1 MVFKTKKK
9 SRTIRIGAIIL
20 IVYVVV
26 AVITTLKLQKTNAQ
40 HELQD
45 FQRSLDVHRDGLQD
59 LIHRGFVESS
69 SLRSI
74 VDELKESG
82 QLSREVINKVLKSN
96 VLNNRDF
103 LGLWMVWEP
112 DAFDGQDRQY
122 IDVPGSNEEGR
133 FVPYWHWQGDS
144 VIVENCLLFDEEDYY
159 QLPKKNLKSYLL
171 EPYKYPVAGS
181 DSLLISV
188 VLPILNKGEF
198 QGVVGADL
206 SLRSITNIV
215 NRLSQAEGGKSYLVS
230 DNGTIIVHPDQN
242 LIGKLSDFK
251 FSKNGLHE
259 GDYFERDRLTLV
271 STLNHSSYTESWY
284 MILEIPESAVQ
295 NEFASIRFNLLLLAG
310 ISAFTIFLL
319 VGYGAS
325 RHKENERERQRVED
339 ELYQAGARLT
349 SHIEGFN
356 PPSIYSLDKNLR
368 YTGFNTIHHR
378 EMKEVFGHE
387 PRIGAYM
394 PKMIP
399 QEIYDRSMR
408 NFQRVLNGE
417 QFNVTSLFQEQFY
430 SQNFNPVYNQNKEVV
445 GFTSRVH
452 EVTDRVKAEMELE
465 RYRDQLEE
473 LVEER
478 TIELTRQKEFVQAVI
493 DQIPA
498 LIFVRNDQG
507 EYILVNQVM
516 ARSFEMTTDEVK
528 GKTIFQTH
536 KDQQEAHEFLE
547 EDKEILATGKSVSG
561 DFLVSMPEG
570 KRWLFLTKSRMMVN
584 DEPHILGVHVD
595 VTHIKGVQLKLAN
608 ANDELMVAMEK
619 LKSTQLRLIE
629 SEKMASIG
637 QLTAGLAHEINNPIN
652 YVAGNVGVIRRN
664 IQDVKAMIIDHSAD
678 GKKMIEAG
686 FMDLCIE
693 MENLLDGVKEG
704 TDRVVGLIK
713 DLSTFSG
720 PGASIS
726 NGVVRVSECIESTV
740 NLVKHQAGKKIVF
753 KLQLEKTPPFE
764 GNPQHLKQ
772 VLLNMLTNSFQAID
786 DNGEIIVRSF
796 KSESNIHIEI
806 SDTGTGISKKIINRI
821 FEPFFTTKEVGEGT
835 GLGLAISYNLIKD
848 MGGFID
854 VDSKTRKGTTFKITL
869 PLRSL
874 D

>member
-1 MVFKTKKK
+1 
-9 SRTIRIGAIIL
+9 L

-26 AVITTLKLQKTNAQ
+26 AAITTFKLQKTNAQ
-40 HELQD
+40 HELMEI
-45 FQRSLDVHRDGLQD
+45 QRSLDVHRDGLQD
-59 LIHRGFVESS
+59 LIHRGFVESET
-69 SLRSI
+69 LRSI
-74 VDELKESG
+74 VAELKESG
-82 QLSREVINKVLKSN
+82 QLSREVINKILKSN

-112 DAFDGQDRQY
+112 DAFDGQDRQNV
-122 IDVPGSNEEGR
+122 DLVGSNEEGR

-144 VIVENCLLFDEEDYY
+144 VIVENCMFFDEQDYY
-159 QLPKKNLKSYLL
+159 QLPKMNLQPYLL

-188 VLPILNKGEF
+188 VLPIHNNGEF

-230 DNGTIIVHPDQN
+230 DNGIIVVHPDPN
-242 LIGKLSDFK
+242 SIGKISNFK
-251 FSKNGLHE
+251 FPKNGLHE
-259 GDYFERDRLTLV
+259 GDYFEKDKLTLV
-271 STLNHSSYTESWY
+271 SKFKHSSEAKSWY
-284 MILEIPESAVQ
+284 LILEIPERAVQ
-295 NEFASIRFNLLLLAG
+295 NGFGSIRFNLLLLAG
-310 ISAFTIFLL
+310 VSALTIFLL
-319 VGYGAS
+319 VGYSAN
-325 RHKENERERQRVED
+325 RQKENERERQQVED
-339 ELYQAGARLT
+339 QLYQAGARLT
-349 SHIEGFN
+349 SHIEGPN
-356 PPSIYSLDKNLR
+356 PPSIYSLDTKLR
-368 YTGFNTIHHR
+368 YTGFNTIHFK
-378 EMKEVFGHE
+378 EMQEEFGYE
-387 PRIGAYM
+387 PKIGAYM

-399 QEIYDRSMR
+399 KEIYDRAMR
-408 NFQRVLNGE
+408 NFQRVLSGE
-417 QFNVTSLFQEQFY
+417 QFNVTSLFREQFF
-430 SQNFNPVYNQNKEVV
+430 SQSFNPVYDQHKEVV
-445 GFTSRVH
+445 GFTSSVH

-478 TIELTRQKEFVQAVI
+478 TQELTRQKEFVQAVI

-498 LIFVRNDQG
+498 LIFVRNKQG
-507 EYILVNQVM
+507 EYILVNSAM
-516 ARSFEMTTDEVK
+516 ARSFEMTTHEVK
-528 GKTIFQTH
+528 GKTVFETH
-536 KDQQEAHEFLE
+536 NDQKEAKNFFE
-547 EDKEILATGKSVSG
+547 EDKEILTTGKSVSG
-561 DFLVSMPEG
+561 DFLVSMPGG

-584 DEPHILGVHVD
+584 DEPHVLGVHVD
-595 VTHIKGVQLKLAN
+595 VTHIKGVQLELAN

-619 LKSTQLRLIE
+619 LKSTQMRLVE

-664 IQDVKAMIIDHSAD
+664 IQDMKAMISTGSTD
-678 GKKMIEAG
+678 GQEMVEAG
-686 FMDLCIE
+686 MRDLCVE

-720 PGASIS
+720 PGTSVS
-726 NGVVRVSECIESTV
+726 NGVVKVNECIESTV

-753 KLQLEKTPPFE
+753 NLQLEDTPAFE

-796 KSESNIHIEI
+796 TSETSVHIEI
-806 SDTGTGISKKIINRI
+806 SDNGAGISNKIIHRI
-821 FEPFFTTKEVGEGT
+821 FEPFFTTKDVGQGT
-835 GLGLAISYNLIKD
+835 GLGLAISYSLIKE

-854 VDSKTRKGTTFKITL
+854 VDSRKQKGTTFKITL
-869 PLRSL
+869 PI
-874 D
+874 

>member
-9 SRTIRIGAIIL
+9 SRIIRIGAIIL

-26 AVITTLKLQKTNAQ
+26 AVITTLKLQKINAQ
-40 HELQD
+40 HEIMEI
-45 FQRSLDVHRDGLQD
+45 QRSLDVHRDNLQD
-59 LIHRGFVESS
+59 LVWRGFVETG

-74 VDELKESG
+74 VSELRESG
-82 QLSREVINKVLKSN
+82 QLSREVINRILKSN

-112 DAFDGQDRQY
+112 DLFDGQDQQNV
-122 IDVPGSNEEGR
+122 DLPGSNRDGR

-144 VIVENCLLFDEEDYY
+144 VIVETCVLFDEQDYY
-159 QLPKKNLKSYLL
+159 QLPKENLQSYLL

-181 DSLLISV
+181 DSLLISI
-188 VLPILNKGEF
+188 VLPILDHGEF

-215 NRLSQAEGGKSYLVS
+215 NRLSQAEGGKSYLIS
-230 DNGTIIVHPDQN
+230 DNGTIVVHPDPN
-242 LIGKLSDFK
+242 SIGQLSGFK
-251 FSKNGLHE
+251 FPENGLQK
-259 GDYFERDRLTLV
+259 GDFFEKDKLTLV
-271 STLNHSSYTESWY
+271 SKLNHSPEAQSWY
-284 MILEIPESAVQ
+284 LILEISESAVQ
-295 NEFASIRFNLLLLAG
+295 DEFAATRFNLLVLAG
-310 ISAFTIFLL
+310 VSAFTIFLL
-319 VGYGAS
+319 VGYGAN
-325 RHKENERERQRVED
+325 RQKENERERQRVED
-339 ELYQAGARLT
+339 QLYQAGARLT
-349 SHIEGFN
+349 SHIEGLN
-356 PPSIYSLDKNLR
+356 PPSIYSLDTKLR
-368 YTGFNTIHHR
+368 YTGFNTIHHK
-378 EMKEVFGHE
+378 EMIESFGHE
-387 PRIGAYM
+387 PKIGAYM

-399 QEIYDRSMR
+399 QEIYDRAMR
-408 NFQRVLNGE
+408 NFQRVLSGE
-417 QFNVTSLFQEQFY
+417 QFNVTSLFQEKFF
-430 SQNFNPVYNQNKEVV
+430 SQNFNPVYDQNKEVV
-445 GFTSRVH
+445 GFTSSVH

-478 TIELTRQKEFVQAVI
+478 TLELTRQKEFVQAVI

-498 LIFVRNDQG
+498 LIFVRNSKG
-507 EYILVNQVM
+507 EYILVNAAM
-516 ARSFEMTTDEVK
+516 ARSFVMTTEEVK

-536 KDQQEAHEFLE
+536 KDQKEAKGFFE
-547 EDKEILATGKSVSG
+547 EDKEVLETGKSVSG

-619 LKSTQLRLIE
+619 LKSTQMRLVE

-664 IQDVKAMIIDHSAD
+664 ILEMKALISAGNTD
-678 GKKMIEAG
+678 GQELVEAG

-693 MENLLDGVKEG
+693 METLLDGVKEG

-720 PGASIS
+720 PGASVA
-726 NGVVRVSECIESTV
+726 NGVVKVNECIESTV

-753 KLQLEKTPPFE
+753 DLQLEDTPALE

-786 DNGEIIVRSF
+786 DNGEIVVRSF
-796 KSESNIHIEI
+796 KSENNIHIEI
-806 SDTGTGISKKIINRI
+806 SDTGIGISKKIINRI

-854 VDSKTRKGTTFKITL
+854 VESRKRKGTTFKITI
-869 PLRSL
+869 PIRSMA
-874 D
+874 